1 MKELTLEQY
10 TLVVGGEKPKD
21 KPKDKLKKGVKE
33 QLKCKSVVGCIIY
46 AGMLA
51 SEVDDWGTPDYDEV
65 RIMP

>member
-10 TLVVGGEKPKD
+10 KLVVGGEKPRD
-21 KPKDKLKKGVKE
+21 KPQDKIKEDLKE
-33 QLKCKSVVGCIIY
+33 QLKCKSVLGCIIY